1 MTAPTSWPAV
11 SVVVP
16 TRDRPELLAATLAA
30 IRAQDYPGRVD
41 VLVVFDQ
48 SEPDRALEEQGEQR
62 SVRVV
67 TNVRTP
73 GLAGARNS
81 GILAADA
88 ELVAFCDDDD
98 VWHPGKLRAQAE
110 ALHADPSAVLSSC
123 GIRVL
128 YDGNPVDRPL
138 DRERV
143 TLAELLRDRLTEL
156 HPSTFL
162 LVRSRL
168 LEEVGL
174 VDEEIPGSY
183 AEDYEFL
190 LRVARVAP
198 VVHVPRVLVD
208 VLWHR
213 RSYFASRWDTIAVAL
228 TWLLDRYPEFD
239 GEPHGKARVL
249 GQIAFAHAARGSR
262 AQAAR
267 CAVRTARLNPREGRA
282 YLALAVAG
290 GAIAPDRVLRALH
303 KRGRGI

>member
-1 MTAPTSWPAV
+1 M
-11 SVVVP
+11 
-16 TRDRPELLAATLAA
+16 
-30 IRAQDYPGRVD
+30 
-41 VLVVFDQ
+41 VFDQ
-48 SEPDRALEEQGEQR
+48 SEPDAALEQAGEHGGAPR
-62 SVRVV
+62 TVRVV
-67 TNVRTP
+67 RNVRSP

-81 GILAADA
+81 GILAADG

-98 VWHPGKLRAQAE
+98 VWHPGKLQAQAR
-110 ALHADPSAVLSSC
+110 ALAAEPGAVLVSC

-128 YDGNPVDRPL
+128 YDGKPVDRPL
-138 DRERV
+138 DRERI

-168 LEEVGL
+168 VDEVGL

-213 RSYFASRWDTIAVAL
+213 RSYFASRWDTIATAL
-228 TWLLDRYPEFD
+228 TWLLERYPEFD
-239 GEPHGKARVL
+239 TVPHGKARVL

-290 GAIAPDRVLRALH
+290 GAVAPDRVLRALH